1 MGENL
6 KISNQFLSSICL
18 NHQMKRLA
26 FISLLS
32 ALSVFNTG
40 LASAHQPVELGSKNT
55 RADQGPILVD
65 GTVSFALRAN
75 FTKAN
80 QERGFRVS
88 LKQGELLNFEYLI
101 IDKAPENKMALTKLP
116 TVTITAPDGA
126 KSIVKYTERTK
137 FYEPYGRTNYL
148 YLARFSSTA
157 VEGIYNF
164 SIKSKAKASI
174 TVSTGSKETFGQ
186 VFQPRVCP
194 NIELQQTPI
203 VTNAEAATLIGMKK
217 DTASSCAAKLNWVYR
232 IGQED
237 DQIFALTKDYRL
249 DRVTVIIKN
258 GLITNSLVG

>member
-1 MGENL
+1 MKKYL
-6 KISNQFLSSICL
+6 FIALIAPLSLINSG
-18 NHQMKRLA
+18 LA
-26 FISLLS
+26 F
-32 ALSVFNTG
+32 
-40 LASAHQPVELGSKNT
+40 AHQPVELGSKNT

-65 GTVSFALRAN
+65 GTISFALRAE

-101 IDKAPENKMALTKLP
+101 IDKAPENKMALNKLP

-126 KSIVKYTERTK
+126 KSIIKFTERTK

-157 VEGIYNF
+157 LDGIYNF

-186 VFQPRVCP
+186 VFQPAICP
-194 NIELQQTPI
+194 TIEPQQTLT
-203 VTNAEAATLIGMKK
+203 VTNAQAATLIGMKK
-217 DTASSCAAKLNWVYR
+217 DAATSCAAKLGWGYR
-232 IGQED
+232 VGQED
-237 DQIFALTKDYRL
+237 DQLFALTKDYRL
-249 DRVTVIIKN
+249 DRVTVVIKK
-258 GLITNSLVG
+258 GIVTESVVG

>member
-1 MGENL
+1 MSVNL
-6 KISNQFLSSICL
+6 KFSNLFLSFICL
-18 NHQMKRLA
+18 NRQMKRLS
-26 FISLLS
+26 FISLITAFS
-32 ALSVFNTG
+32 IFNMG
-40 LASAHQPVELGSKNT
+40 LASAHQPVELGSKNM

-80 QERGFRVS
+80 QERGFRAS

-101 IDKAPENKMALTKLP
+101 IDKAPENKMPLSKLP
-116 TVTITAPDGA
+116 TVTITAPDG
-126 KSIVKYTERTK
+126 VKRVVKFTERTN

-194 NIELQQTPI
+194 NIEQQQTPT

-232 IGQED
+232 VAQED
-237 DQIFALTKDYRL
+237 DQSFALTRDFRL

>member
-1 MGENL
+1 MSVNL
-6 KISNQFLSSICL
+6 NFSNLFLSFICL
-18 NHQMKRLA
+18 NRQMKRLS
-26 FISLLS
+26 FISLITAFS
-32 ALSVFNTG
+32 IFNMG
-40 LASAHQPVELGSKNT
+40 LASAHQPVELGSKNM

-80 QERGFRVS
+80 QERGFRAS

-101 IDKAPENKMALTKLP
+101 IDKAPENKMPLSKLP
-116 TVTITAPDGA
+116 TVTITAPDG
-126 KSIVKYTERTK
+126 VKRVVKFTERTN

-194 NIELQQTPI
+194 NIEQQQTPT

-232 IGQED
+232 VAQED
-237 DQIFALTKDYRL
+237 DQSFALTRDYRL

>member
-1 MGENL
+1 
-6 KISNQFLSSICL
+6 
-18 NHQMKRLA
+18 MKR
-26 FISLLS
+26 FVFVSLVAVASL
-32 ALSVFNTG
+32 FNTG
-40 LASAHQPVELGSKNT
+40 LATAHQPVELGSKNT
-55 RADQGPILVD
+55 KANQGPILVD

-80 QERGFRVS
+80 QERGFRAS

-101 IDKAPENKMALTKLP
+101 IDKAPENKMPLSKLP
-116 TVTITAPDGA
+116 TVTITAPDG
-126 KSIVKYTERTK
+126 VKRVVKFTERSN
-137 FYEPYGRTNYL
+137 FYEPYGRINYL

-164 SIKSKAKASI
+164 SIKSRAKASI

-217 DTASSCAAKLNWVYR
+217 DTASSCAAKLNWIYR
-232 IGQED
+232 VGQED
-237 DQIFALTKDYRL
+237 DQIFALTRDYRL
-249 DRVTVIIKN
+249 DRVTVVIKN
-258 GLITNSLVG
+258 GLITNSLVS

>member
-1 MGENL
+1 
-6 KISNQFLSSICL
+6 
-18 NHQMKRLA
+18 MKKYL
-26 FISLLS
+26 FIALIAPLLLMNS
-32 ALSVFNTG
+32 G
-40 LASAHQPVELGSKNT
+40 QASAHQPVELGSKNM

-88 LKQGELLNFEYLI
+88 LKQGDLLNFEYLI
-101 IDKAPENKMALTKLP
+101 IDKAPENKMSLNKLP
-116 TVTITAPDGA
+116 AVTITAPDGA
-126 KSIVKYTERTK
+126 NSVIKFTERTK

-186 VFQPRVCP
+186 VFQPASCP
-194 NIELQQTPI
+194 SIEPQQTPT
-203 VTNAEAATLIGMKK
+203 VTNAQAATLIGMKK
-217 DTASSCAAKLNWVYR
+217 DAATSCAAKLGWGYR
-232 IGQED
+232 VGQED
-237 DQIFALTKDYRL
+237 DQLFALTKDYRL
-249 DRVTVIIKN
+249 DRVTVVIKK
-258 GLITNSLVG
+258 GIVTESVVG

>member
-1 MGENL
+1 MKKYL
-6 KISNQFLSSICL
+6 FIALIAPLSLINSG
-18 NHQMKRLA
+18 LA
-26 FISLLS
+26 F
-32 ALSVFNTG
+32 
-40 LASAHQPVELGSKNT
+40 AHQPVELGSKNT

-65 GTVSFALRAN
+65 GTISFALRAE

-101 IDKAPENKMALTKLP
+101 IDKAPENKMALNKLP

-126 KSIVKYTERTK
+126 KSIVKFTERTK

-157 VEGIYNF
+157 LDGIYNF

-186 VFQPRVCP
+186 VFQPASCP
-194 NIELQQTPI
+194 SIEPQQTPA
-203 VTNAEAATLIGMKK
+203 VTNAQAATLIGMKK
-217 DTASSCAAKLNWVYR
+217 DAATSCAAKLGWGYR
-232 IGQED
+232 VGQED
-237 DQIFALTKDYRL
+237 DQLFALTKDYRL
-249 DRVTVIIKN
+249 DRVTVVIKK
-258 GLITNSLVG
+258 GIVTESVVG

>member
-1 MGENL
+1 
-6 KISNQFLSSICL
+6 
-18 NHQMKRLA
+18 MKKHI
-26 FISLLS
+26 FIALIAPLLLTNS
-32 ALSVFNTG
+32 G
-40 LASAHQPVELGSKNT
+40 LANAHQPVELGSKNT

-80 QERGFRVS
+80 QERGFRAS

-101 IDKAPENKMALTKLP
+101 IDKAPENKMPLNKLP
-116 TVTITAPDGA
+116 TVTITAPDGV
-126 KSIVKYTERTK
+126 KNIVKFTERTN

-174 TVSTGSKETFGQ
+174 TVSTGSKEIFGQ
-186 VFQPRVCP
+186 VFQPGICP
-194 NIELQQTPI
+194 TIEQQQTPT
-203 VTNAEAATLIGMKK
+203 VSNAQAATLVGMKK
-217 DTASSCAAKLNWVYR
+217 DTAASCAAKLNWVYR

>member
-1 MGENL
+1 
-6 KISNQFLSSICL
+6 
-18 NHQMKRLA
+18 MKKHI
-26 FISLLS
+26 FIALIAPLLLTNS
-32 ALSVFNTG
+32 G
-40 LASAHQPVELGSKNT
+40 LANAHQPVELGSKNT

-101 IDKAPENKMALTKLP
+101 IDKAPENKMPLSKLP
-116 TVTITAPDGA
+116 TVTITAPDGV
-126 KSIVKYTERTK
+126 KSVVKFTERSN

-174 TVSTGSKETFGQ
+174 TVSTGSKEIFGQ
-186 VFQPRVCP
+186 VFQPGICP
-194 NIELQQTPI
+194 TIEPQQAPT
-203 VTNAEAATLIGMKK
+203 VSNAQAATLVGMKK
-217 DTASSCAAKLNWVYR
+217 DTAASCAAKLNWVYR

>member
-1 MGENL
+1 
-6 KISNQFLSSICL
+6 
-18 NHQMKRLA
+18 MKRLS
-26 FISLLS
+26 FISLITAFS
-32 ALSVFNTG
+32 IFNMG
-40 LASAHQPVELGSKNT
+40 IASAHQPVELGSKNM

-80 QERGFRVS
+80 QERGFRAS

-101 IDKAPENKMALTKLP
+101 TDKAPENKMPLSKLP
-116 TVTITAPDGA
+116 TVTITAPDG
-126 KSIVKYTERTK
+126 VKRVVKFTERTN

-186 VFQPRVCP
+186 VFQPGICP
-194 NIELQQTPI
+194 SSEQQQTPT
-203 VTNAEAATLIGMKK
+203 VSNAQAATLVGMKK
-217 DTASSCAAKLNWVYR
+217 DTAASCAAKLNWVYR

>member
-1 MGENL
+1 
-6 KISNQFLSSICL
+6 
-18 NHQMKRLA
+18 MKRPS
-26 FISLLS
+26 FISLITAFS
-32 ALSVFNTG
+32 IFNTG

-80 QERGFRVS
+80 QERGFRAS

-101 IDKAPENKMALTKLP
+101 IDKAPENKMPLSKLP
-116 TVTITAPDGA
+116 TVTITAPDG
-126 KSIVKYTERTK
+126 VKRVVKFTERTN

-164 SIKSKAKASI
+164 SIKSKTKASI

-186 VFQPRVCP
+186 VFQPGICP
-194 NIELQQTPI
+194 IIEQQQTPI

-232 IGQED
+232 VAQED
-237 DQIFALTKDYRL
+237 DQSFALTRDYRR
-249 DRVTVIIKN
+249 DRVTVVIKN

>member
-1 MGENL
+1 
-6 KISNQFLSSICL
+6 
-18 NHQMKRLA
+18 MKRLS
-26 FISLLS
+26 FISLITAFS
-32 ALSVFNTG
+32 IFNMG
-40 LASAHQPVELGSKNT
+40 LASAHQPVELGSKNM

-80 QERGFRVS
+80 QERGFRAS

-101 IDKAPENKMALTKLP
+101 IDKAPENKMPLSKLP
-116 TVTITAPDGA
+116 TVTITAPDG
-126 KSIVKYTERTK
+126 VKRVVKFTERTN

-194 NIELQQTPI
+194 NIEQQQTPI

-232 IGQED
+232 VAQED
-237 DQIFALTKDYRL
+237 DQSFALTRDYRL
-249 DRVTVIIKN
+249 DRVTVVIKN
-258 GLITNSLVG
+258 GLVTNSLVG

>member
-1 MGENL
+1 
-6 KISNQFLSSICL
+6 
-18 NHQMKRLA
+18 MKKHI
-26 FISLLS
+26 FIALIAPLLLTNS
-32 ALSVFNTG
+32 G
-40 LASAHQPVELGSKNT
+40 LANAHQPVELGSKNT

-65 GTVSFALRAN
+65 GTVSFALRAK

-101 IDKAPENKMALTKLP
+101 IDKAPENKMPLSKLP
-116 TVTITAPDGA
+116 TVTITAPDGV
-126 KSIVKYTERTK
+126 KSVVKFTERSN

-174 TVSTGSKETFGQ
+174 TVSTGSKEIFGQ
-186 VFQPRVCP
+186 VFQPGICP
-194 NIELQQTPI
+194 TIEQQQTPT
-203 VTNAEAATLIGMKK
+203 VNNAQAATLVGMKK
-217 DTASSCAAKLNWVYR
+217 DTAASCAAKLNWVYR